1 MGFWGNLADEAG
13 KKTGKAI
20 TNTLF
25 GNAAADQTIDIKGG
39 LNNPNSSSGGGS
51 DDITTQL
58 KLQKQNIELEA
69 EIREKE
75 KNQKILDD
83 ILLLEFEAENIA
95 TNIKILTKLSSMID
109 IWIKD
114 ENMAPF
120 YDVAITKFDTG
131 LLISQAI
138 DSNNPFV
145 AIMTKK
151 KEEWNA
157 YITEQAE
164 LEQQRL
170 IQIEQEA
177 QQRQELKKK
186 EAEKNALRTKKF
198 LIFLGIG
205 IGILILISLLTLL
218 PLLLL
223 L

>member
-138 DSNNPFV
+138 DSNNPLV

-198 LIFLGIG
+198 LIFVNHLQKNLVQKLKFLMIFH
-205 IGILILISLLTLL
+205 L
-218 PLLLL
+218 
-223 L
+223 